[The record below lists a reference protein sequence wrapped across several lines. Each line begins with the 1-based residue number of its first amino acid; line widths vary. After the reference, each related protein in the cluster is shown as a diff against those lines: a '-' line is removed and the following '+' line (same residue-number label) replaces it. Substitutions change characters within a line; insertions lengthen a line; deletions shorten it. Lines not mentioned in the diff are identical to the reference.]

1 MTDHA
6 HVGAAVSSILGTL
19 LAYVSDW
26 IFAWGMPDTI
36 YGFPAFIV
44 IFAGLY
50 IGLYII
56 FRIILNFQS

>member
-6 HVGAAVSSILGTL
+6 HVGAALSSILGTI

-26 IFAWGMPDTI
+26 IFTWGMPDQI
-36 YGFPAFIV
+36 YGFPSFIV
-44 IFAGLY
+44 IFIGLY
-50 IGLYII
+50 IGLYIL